1 MARDSKPSA
10 ALMPAKACDHEVIK
24 SHVMQVR
31 VVTYL
36 NSCSVYGDSPRRI
49 LYLDYGINNDEITAP
64 VVGERKC
71 SCETSRPRADD
82 KYGGALR

>member
-1 MARDSKPSA
+1 
-10 ALMPAKACDHEVIK
+10 MPAKAYNHEATK
-24 SHVMQVR
+24 SHATQAR
-31 VVTYL
+31 VLTYL
-36 NSCSVYGDSPRRI
+36 NSCSVYSDSPRSI
-49 LYLDYGINNDEITAP
+49 LSLGYGINNDEVTTP